1 MTHHRASCGLTSSGM
16 RHPYTVVTV
25 WLTTGGV
32 KKLLKRP
39 SLFSLLSL
47 QTPESLRVTPGRV
60 GHRDAERP
68 IQAHTAVRVHQ
79 GAHGGRR
86 HVQNLGGQ
94 ALPGILSAVFS
105 LPSELSLIHV
115 GSARLCLCRTRGSR
129 GTDLKRPV
137 LP

>member
-1 MTHHRASCGLTSSGM
+1 MTHRRASCGLTSSGM

-25 WLTTGGV
+25 WFTTGGV

-47 QTPESLRVTPGRV
+47 QTPESLRITSGRA
-60 GHRDAERP
+60 GHRDAEWP
-68 IQAHTAVRVHQ
+68 IQAHTAVRMHQ

-86 HVQNLGGQ
+86 HVQNRGGQ
-94 ALPGILSAVFS
+94 ALPGVLSTVFS
-105 LPSELSLIHV
+105 LPSELSLTHL
-115 GSARLCLCRTRGSR
+115 GSAHLCLCRTWGSR

-137 LP
+137 LL